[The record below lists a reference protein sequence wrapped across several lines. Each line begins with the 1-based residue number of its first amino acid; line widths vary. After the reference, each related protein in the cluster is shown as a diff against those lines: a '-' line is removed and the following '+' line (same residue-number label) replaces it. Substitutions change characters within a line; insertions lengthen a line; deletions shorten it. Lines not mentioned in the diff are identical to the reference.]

1 VTSPTTL
8 LRQYPAEVQA
18 LVQAARKLLLSTL
31 PGATE
36 EFDLKAK
43 VIGYGYGLGYRG
55 VVATIILSQQGVKIG
70 IARGA
75 ELPDPDG
82 LLQGAGKVH
91 RHIPIA
97 KLSDLRKPPV
107 RAMLKAALVAWKKR
121 TNDGL

>member
-8 LRQYPAEVQA
+8 LRQYPTDVQA
-18 LVQAARKLLLSTL
+18 LIHAARKLVLSTL

-43 VIGYGYGLGYRG
+43 VIGYGYGPGYRG
-55 VVATIILSQQGVKIG
+55 VVATLILSRQGVKIG

-91 RHIPIA
+91 RHIPIT
-97 KLSDLRKPPV
+97 KPSDLRQPPV
-107 RAMLKAALVAWKKR
+107 RAMLKAARVAWKKR